1 MENTKQLMTKRMN
14 NRLITLTGGLLLAV
28 AASLQAADTVKYQA
42 LPTGSEMKLE
52 GDSTAHKWACIGK
65 IISGGFEVEVAWQK
79 DLTLKSVTC
88 LGAGKTPPKCEVKV
102 PVRTLK
108 SQVSVGASIMD
119 NRMQSE
125 MNVKSYPMIEYT
137 LTEMKLKG
145 EAPASGSPVT
155 FDTSGQLVVCG
166 KTNKVSFPI
175 TMERVGADGL
185 KFVGVFDTKMS
196 DLGVKPPEFTV
207 LGVGMKA
214 HDPIKLTWT
223 WAVAAKKD

>member
-1 MENTKQLMTKRMN
+1 MT
-14 NRLITLTGGLLLAV
+14 LAG
-28 AASLQAADTVKYQA
+28 AAFLALATSLQAADTIRYQA

-65 IISGGFEVEVAWQK
+65 IITGGFEVEAAWQK

-88 LGAGKTPPKCEVKV
+88 LGEGKTPPKCEVKV

-119 NRMQSE
+119 SRLQAE
-125 MNVKSYPMIEYT
+125 MNVKAYPMIEYT

-155 FDTSGQLVVCG
+155 FDTTGLLVVCG

-175 TMERVGADGL
+175 TMERGGADGL
-185 KFVGVFDTKMS
+185 KFTGVFETKMS

-207 LGVGMKA
+207 LGVGMKCA
-214 HDPIKLTWT
+214 DPIKMTWT
-223 WAVAAKKD
+223 WSVALKKE